1 MLAFELKTTTSGHPF
16 LDTLFSDGRSRFSLH
31 HLIVPI
37 PLAKGQV
44 DKKPNQ
50 EVSSSKPTSKS
61 TTSKNRTL
69 VLISDK
75 YSSLTGLV
83 QPVNR
88 TLQSAAPTVFEA
100 SLPRSVTRLR
110 RGTIRPPW
118 RSTYPPSTNILTTG
132 RSSHSNFTNGKTS
145 MSSKLASSRSVP
157 GVLIDDIIGTATD
170 GTLFAFS
177 ILDEPAW
184 RFLKFLENLLHAKES
199 LKPKPDS
206 REKKGEKGYIT
217 RRDVDPEPDPR
228 GSGQSTAY
236 HISGD
241 VLASL
246 LEGYGSQKS
255 SLRQLVS
262 EDTDDEVPEMFKELF
277 QEILPQA
284 ANSNG
289 YTDEDEADEHMI
301 SCVIQWLRGVLES
314 IL

>member
-1 MLAFELKTTTSGHPF
+1 MLAFELKTTTSGLPF
-16 LDTLFSDGRSRFSLH
+16 LDTLFSDGRPRASLH

-37 PLAKGQV
+37 PLAEGQV
-44 DKKPNQ
+44 SEKPNQ
-50 EVSSSKPTSKS
+50 EVSSPKSASKS
-61 TTSKNRTL
+61 TTSKYHTL

-88 TLQSAAPTVFEA
+88 TFRSAAPTVFEA

-118 RSTYPPSTNILTTG
+118 RSTNPASANTSTTG
-132 RSSHSNFTNGKTS
+132 RSSHSHFTNGKTS
-145 MSSKLASSRSVP
+145 MSSEPASSRSVP

-177 ILDEPAW
+177 ILDESAW

-199 LKPKPDS
+199 LKPKPDF
-206 REKKGEKGYIT
+206 REEKGKKGYIT
-217 RRDVDPEPDPR
+217 RRDVDPETDPR
-228 GSGQSTAY
+228 GYRQSTAY

-277 QEILPQA
+277 QEVLPQA
-284 ANSNG
+284 AYSNG
-289 YTDEDEADEHMI
+289 FTDEDEADEHII
-301 SCVIQWLRGVLES
+301 SCVMQWLRGVLES